1 MAGAGT
7 TTTTTNDASR
17 RAGRRIPY
25 LLIVPGLVFLLV
37 FFIVPL
43 ITLFKISLSNK
54 PDRLRPEYQ
63 FTWEWDNFSQ
73 AFTRFGEHLIRAFAY
88 GAIATILCALIAYP
102 IAYFIAFKAGRYRNI
117 MLGLVMMPFFTS
129 FLLRTIAWQALLADS
144 GPVLRVV
151 RALSFDGLLDTVAI
165 TENGALLNTQTAVIG
180 GLTYNFL
187 PFMLL
192 PIYVSLEKI
201 DIGLVDAAADLYS
214 SFSRTFRRV
223 ILPLSLPGVFAG
235 TLLTFIPASGDFI
248 NAELLGSPEAKRV
261 VGNAVR
267 TQFLNQNDYPAA
279 AAISFVLM
287 AIITALVVVYAKF
300 LGTEDLA

>member
-1 MAGAGT
+1 MARDTIGDDRTVRSGK
-7 TTTTTNDASR
+7 
-17 RAGRRIPY
+17 RIPY
-25 LLIVPGLVFLLV
+25 LLIIPGMAFLFL
-37 FFIVPL
+37 FFVVPL

-54 PDRLRPEYQ
+54 PDPLLPEYE
-63 FTWEWDNFSQ
+63 FSWDWDNYEQ
-73 AFTRFGEHLIRAFAY
+73 AFTRFGEHLVRAFVFA
-88 GAIATILCALIAYP
+88 GIATVLCILIAYP
-102 IAYFIAFKAGRYRNI
+102 IAYFIAFKTSRYKNI
-117 MLGLVMMPFFTS
+117 LLGLVMIPFFTS
-129 FLLRTIAWQALLADS
+129 FLLRTISWQSLLADS
-144 GPVLRVV
+144 GPVMRFLRTVN
-151 RALSFDGLLDTVAI
+151 LDTVLEWLNI
-165 TENGALLNTQTAVIG
+165 VQDGKLLQTPAAVIG

-201 DIGLVDAAADLYS
+201 DVRLFDAASDLYS
-214 SFSRTFRRV
+214 PFTRTFRRV

-235 TLLTFIPASGDFI
+235 TLLTFIPATGDFI
-248 NAELLGSPEAKRV
+248 NAEFLGDPESKKV

-287 AIITALVVVYAKF
+287 GIITALVLVYAKF